1 MSSDQKPEGKAA
13 ELYIEGDVE
22 GQESPANTPGSIR
35 SLDEKDE
42 YDEPAS
48 EDANDNRTPTR
59 TNGRIAVIMCALALA
74 LFLSALD
81 STIVTTALPSI
92 AEHFHSSSGYTWVG
106 SAYLLGNATSTP
118 ILAKV
123 SDIFG
128 RKPMLITANFVFLIG
143 SLVAGLSSSIGMLI
157 AARAVQGVGGGGLNV
172 LVSIVI
178 GDIIPLRVRGAF
190 YGAMG
195 GIWTLSLAIGPI
207 VGGAL
212 TQSASWRWCFYINL
226 PIDGIALVV
235 LFLFL
240 DVKTPKTA
248 LLAGLK
254 AIDWTGV
261 LLVVGGTVMFLIGL
275 QCVYVPIPTESNSDG
290 GNRLGGVSAPWQS
303 AEVLCLLIF
312 GVTTLALF
320 LFWEWRFARSPI
332 MPQSIFAGRSNKGT
346 FAVASLHGFVFIPLS
361 FYMPLYFQAV
371 RGATPI
377 QSGVWLLPTALSIAV
392 GSPLTGLFIGKT
404 GQYLP
409 PIYFGFVLVTI
420 GYGLLVDLEAH
431 SSWAKLIPYQIIA
444 AIGFGPLF
452 QSPLVALQAHTPPRD
467 ISTATAALTFVRS
480 LFTSISIVVGQ
491 AVYENAFAKKIPHL
505 RSILTPE
512 QAGPILNGNIGAAT
526 DLVEQLPQI
535 PRNAVRVAFANSL
548 HPMWIMYCAFAA
560 MGCVAM
566 FLIKRK
572 ELTRKHEETVTGLE
586 AEKANAELRDAE
598 RTARREAKQRKKA
611 GP

>member
-1 MSSDQKPEGKAA
+1 MSLDQKSKGKVAEIDVDDDIERQTSPE
-13 ELYIEGDVE
+13 
-22 GQESPANTPGSIR
+22 NTPGSIR
-35 SLDEKDE
+35 SSYEKDGYNGPDNGE
-42 YDEPAS
+42 
-48 EDANDNRTPTR
+48 ANDNQTPIRTK
-59 TNGRIAVIMCALALA
+59 GRIAIIMCALALA

-118 ILAKV
+118 IWAKV

-128 RKPMLITANFVFLIG
+128 RKPVLIAAKFVFLIG
-143 SLVAGLSSSIGMLI
+143 SLVAGLSNSIGMLI
-157 AARAVQGVGGGGLNV
+157 AARDVQGIGGGGLNV

-178 GDIIPLRVRGAF
+178 GDIIPLRIRGAF

-195 GIWTLSLAIGPI
+195 GIWTLSLAIGPMI
-207 VGGAL
+207 GGAL
-212 TQSASWRWCFYINL
+212 TQGASWRWCFYINL

-248 LLAGLK
+248 LLAGIK
-254 AIDWTGV
+254 AIDWIGV
-261 LLVVGGTVMFLIGL
+261 LLVIGGTIMFLIGL
-275 QCVYVPIPTESNSDG
+275 Q
-290 GNRLGGVSAPWQS
+290 LGGVSAPWQS
-303 AEVLCLLIF
+303 AEVLCLLSF

-320 LFWEWRFARSPI
+320 LFWEWRSARSPI

-346 FAVASLHGFVFIPLS
+346 FAVASLHGFVFIPVT
-361 FYMPLYFQAV
+361 FYLPLYFQAV
-371 RGATPI
+371 RGASPI
-377 QSGVWLLPTALSIAV
+377 QSGIWLLPTALSIAV
-392 GSPLTGLFIGKT
+392 GSPLNGLFIGKT

-409 PIYFGFVLVTI
+409 PIYFGFVLMTI
-420 GYGLLVDLEAH
+420 GYGLLIDLDAH

-467 ISTATAALTFVRS
+467 LSTATAALTFVRS
-480 LFTSISIVVGQ
+480 LFTSMSIVVGQ

-512 QAGPILNGNIGAAT
+512 QAGSILNGNIGAAT
-526 DLVEQLPQI
+526 NLIEQLPQV

-548 HPMWIMYCAFAA
+548 QPMWIMYCAFAA
-560 MGCVAM
+560 VGCVAM

-598 RTARREAKQRKKA
+598 RTARREAKHRKRA